1 MATTFNG
8 REVADN
14 INVDDMARP
23 YKTTNPAFVGKSYHI
38 GRWGKLGFN
47 CSPEFYKAF
56 KAGNVQRLTL
66 EESSYERKDAEG
78 NPVLGPDGKVIM
90 VPSATL
96 LTWLTL
102 DQVLALDANET
113 KLVNG
118 GVLLMVAK
126 AKAEVVVKGA
136 KFAAMRDLGLEDADM
151 KELMKLVV

>member
-1 MATTFNG
+1 MPTTFNG

-14 INVDDMARP
+14 INIEDMARP
-23 YKTTNPAFVGKSYHI
+23 YKTTNPAFVGKTYHI

-47 CSPEFYKAF
+47 CSPEVYKAF
-56 KAGNVQRLTL
+56 KAGKVQRMTL

-78 NPVLGPDGKVIM
+78 NTVVDAAGKPVM

-113 KLVNG
+113 MLVEG
-118 GVLLMVAK
+118 GVKLLVAK

-136 KFAAMRDLGLEDADM
+136 KFTAMKDLGLDGAEM
-151 KELMKLVV
+151 KELMALA

>member
-14 INVDDMARP
+14 IDVDDVARP
-23 YKTTNPAFVGKSYHI
+23 YKTANPAFKDKSYHI

-56 KAGNVQRLTL
+56 KAGKVQRLTI
-66 EESSYERKDAEG
+66 EAGTYSRVNAETG
-78 NPVLGPDGKVIM
+78 QTEQ

-102 DQVLALDANET
+102 DQVLAQDSNET
-113 KLVNG
+113 LLIEGGTKLA
-118 GVLLMVAK
+118 VAK
-126 AKAEVVVKGA
+126 AKAEVVIKGA
-136 KFAAMRDLGLEDADM
+136 KFTAMKELGLEGDEM
-151 KELMKLVV
+151 KKLMELA

>member
-14 INVDDMARP
+14 INVDDLARP
-23 YKTTNPAFVGKSYHI
+23 YKSTNPAFVGKTYHI

-47 CSPEFYKAF
+47 CSPEFYNAF
-56 KAGNVQRLTL
+56 KAGKVQRLTI
-66 EESSYERKDAEG
+66 EAGTYSRVNAETG
-78 NPVLGPDGKVIM
+78 ATEQ

-102 DQVLALDANET
+102 AQVLSLDENET
-113 KLVNG
+113 KLIEG
-118 GVLLMVAK
+118 GTKLQVAK

-136 KFAAMRDLGLEDADM
+136 KFTAMKELGLEGDEM
-151 KELMKLVV
+151 RKLLELV